1 MSGIV
6 VIGATG
12 GCGATTI
19 ACALALQGRGEATPL
34 LVDAD
39 PHGGGP
45 AAMWGID
52 ATRHLDDLARLGDG
66 IGTEHVAHLV
76 HGHPCGI
83 DVLAGCGPASS
94 GLLDDA
100 HTANA
105 IAMHAASRAAWV
117 ADCGRGDTVVCE
129 TLTSRAGRV
138 VLVVPRSLHGV
149 ARAGCAMAGLTGRPV
164 IVAAGEIPGARAIG
178 VSALARALGVA
189 DAVPVRRDDRGAG
202 AVASARPPRGRG
214 IAKAVALLESPA

>member
-1 MSGIV
+1 VSGIV

-19 ACALALQGRGEATPL
+19 ACAIALHGRGEATPL

-45 AAMWGID
+45 AALWGID
-52 ATRHLDDLARLGDG
+52 ATRHLDDLAGLGGD

-83 DVLAGCGPASS
+83 DVLAGGGPGAS
-94 GLLDDA
+94 GVLDDA
-100 HTANA
+100 RTAHA
-105 IAMHAASRAAWV
+105 IAAHAASRRAWV
-117 ADCGRGDTVVCE
+117 ADCGRGDTAVCE
-129 TLTSRAGRV
+129 SLVSRAGRV
-138 VLVVPRSLHGV
+138 VLVVPRSLQGV
-149 ARAGCAMAGLTGRPV
+149 ARAGSAIIGLAGRPV
-164 IVAAGEIPGARAIG
+164 LVAAGEIPGARGIG
-178 VSALARALGVA
+178 VAALTRALGVVE
-189 DAVPVRRDDRGAG
+189 AVPVRRDDRGAV

-214 IAKAVALLESPA
+214 IAKAVALLVHAA